1 MVRLGFII
9 GFIATIGVL
18 LSGLA
23 AYRVHEQELT
33 VNGIAIARAIDV
45 HASLVQDRLTERE
58 LLARVASGLFRTPSV
73 VKANMLQP
81 LRSSIYAFKTDFV
94 VAGWIARLKP
104 AELDAA
110 RAQLASAGFP
120 NPAIRS
126 DDDKPLGTGAPDQPI
141 DVLMDVEPR
150 NKETAGLAGRS
161 YDQHPILGPMLAQ
174 AMDSGKPVASDPLP
188 LLRSDGPIG
197 LVLAAPVLQEGEAQ
211 PAGFVTFSYELAPLM
226 LANDDLSLFSVVLRD
241 PRNPEVEL
249 IANHQ
254 GSVSSRL
261 TAADGPPPSMVRT
274 VTFGG
279 RDWSLGYYAKTNA
292 VKRAEETA
300 VVVAAIGLALTAIIC
315 GLFGYV
321 AYNNLRLSRE
331 IQVRIGFERRLTA
344 VIDELNH
351 RVKNILAVIQ
361 SIVTR
366 TLRHGSDIDVA
377 RELLIGRIHAM
388 SNVVSL
394 LSESQWQ
401 GVKLKGLF
409 EARAIPHAER
419 IAVSGPD
426 IAVSA
431 RAAQSLSL
439 LFFELASH
447 SDEGLSLVGKHP
459 HIVAHWDVTGEEP
472 DTIFHFRWEEFN
484 TSEATRRADSDFGL
498 ILLDRVAPEALG
510 GVSKRYFTDVSYVY
524 ELTAPME
531 TVVDMTERDRTE
543 QFAIAPRRAAMTGQP
558 SSLRKQALP
567 YHAMSEVGKGW
578 SDADYHNDWGYGP
591 ACAGT
596 TNINRSSASAAT
608 QSTPQSKLEVLRRLR
623 SSQ

>member
-9 GFIATIGVL
+9 GFIALLGML

-23 AYRVHEQELT
+23 AYRVHDQELT
-33 VNGIAIARAIDV
+33 IDRIALARAIDV

-58 LLARVASGLFRTPSV
+58 LLARVASGLFRAPSV
-73 VKANMLQP
+73 IKPNMLEP
-81 LRSSIYAFKTDFV
+81 LRSAIYAFKTDFV
-94 VAGWIARLKP
+94 VASWIARLRP
-104 AELDAA
+104 NELDAA
-110 RAQLASAGFP
+110 RAALAAAGFP
-120 NPAIRS
+120 NPTIRNF
-126 DDDKPLGTGAPDQPI
+126 DDKPLDPAALSRPI
-141 DVLMDVEPR
+141 DVLMDLEPR
-150 NKETAGLAGRS
+150 SDDTKALPGRA
-161 YDQHPILGPMLAQ
+161 YDQDPVRGAMLAR
-174 AMDSGKPVASDPLP
+174 AKAEKRSVASDPIP
-188 LLRSDGPIG
+188 LLRDNGAIG
-197 LVLAAPVLQEGEAQ
+197 VIVAAPVIPEDATE
-211 PAGFVTFSYELAPLM
+211 PAGFITFSYELASLM
-226 LANDDLSLFSVVLRD
+226 LTNDDMSLFSVALKD
-241 PRNPEVEL
+241 PRKPDEE
-249 IANHQ
+249 
-254 GSVSSRL
+254 L
-261 TAADGPPPSMVRT
+261 TASDQGIVSTRALSDTRVASSIRT
-274 VTFGG
+274 VSFGG
-279 RDWSLGYYAKTNA
+279 RDWQLSYYAKTNS
-292 VKRAEETA
+292 VRRAEQTA
-300 VVVAAIGLALTAIIC
+300 VIVAAIGFAITAMVC

-409 EARAIPHAER
+409 EARAIPHADR
-419 IAVSGPD
+419 IAVTGPD

-459 HIVAHWDVTGEEP
+459 HITANWTVTGEEP
-472 DTIFHFRWEEFN
+472 DAVFHFRWEESN

-510 GVSKRYFTDVSYVY
+510 GTAKRYFTDGSYVY

-543 QFAIAPRRAAMTGQP
+543 KFSQP
-558 SSLRKQALP
+558 VRP
-567 YHAMSEVGKGW
+567 V
-578 SDADYHNDWGYGP
+578 
-591 ACAGT
+591 
-596 TNINRSSASAAT
+596 R
-608 QSTPQSKLEVLRRLR
+608 
-623 SSQ
+623 

>member
-1 MVRLGFII
+1 VVRLGFII
-9 GFIATIGVL
+9 GFIALIGVL

-23 AYRVHEQELT
+23 AYRVHEQELAID
-33 VNGIAIARAIDV
+33 GIALSRAIDV

-73 VKANMLQP
+73 VRANMLQP
-81 LRSSIYAFKTDFV
+81 LRSAIYAFKTDFV
-94 VAGWIARLKP
+94 VASWIARLKP
-104 AELDAA
+104 GDLAAAEAELK
-110 RAQLASAGFP
+110 SAGFT
-120 NPAIRS
+120 NPTIR
-126 DDDKPLGTGAPDQPI
+126 DFDDQPI
-141 DVLMDVEPR
+141 DIKTVDRPLDVLMDQEPR
-150 NKETAGLAGRS
+150 SPDTLGFPGRA
-161 YDQHPILGPMLAQ
+161 YDRHSVIEPMLVQ
-174 AMDSGKPVASDPLP
+174 AAATGKPVASDPIP
-188 LLRSDGPIG
+188 LQWQNGPIG
-197 LVLAAPVLQEGEAQ
+197 IVLASAIMKEGTTE

-226 LANDDLSLFSVVLRD
+226 LTNDDRSLFSVVLKD
-241 PRNPEVEL
+241 PDDGGEEYV
-249 IANHQ
+249 ANDQ
-254 GSVSSRL
+254 GMITLRAIKQGDPLPSV
-261 TAADGPPPSMVRT
+261 VRT

-279 RDWSLGYYAKTNA
+279 RDWSLGYYAKNNA
-292 VKRAEETA
+292 AQRAQQTA
-300 VVVAAIGLALTAIIC
+300 IIVAAIGLALTGIVC

-366 TLRHGSDIDVA
+366 TLRHGSDMDVS
-377 RELLIGRIHAM
+377 RDLLIGRIHAM
-388 SNVVSL
+388 SNVVTL

-409 EARAIPHAER
+409 ESRAIPHADR
-419 IAVSGPD
+419 IAVNGPD

-459 HIVAHWDVTGEEP
+459 HIVANWEVTGEEP
-472 DTIFHFRWEEFN
+472 DTTFYFRWEEFN
-484 TSEATRRADSDFGL
+484 TSAATRREDSDFGL

-510 GVSKRYFTDVSYVY
+510 GTAKRYFTDVSYVY
-524 ELTAPME
+524 ELTAPMA

-543 QFAIAPRRAAMTGQP
+543 QLSAPVRP
-558 SSLRKQALP
+558 VK
-567 YHAMSEVGKGW
+567 
-578 SDADYHNDWGYGP
+578 
-591 ACAGT
+591 
-596 TNINRSSASAAT
+596 
-608 QSTPQSKLEVLRRLR
+608 
-623 SSQ
+623 

>member
-1 MVRLGFII
+1 VVRLGII
-9 GFIATIGVL
+9 ISLIALVGVL

-23 AYRVHEQELT
+23 AYRVHDQEIAIE
-33 VNGIAIARAIDV
+33 GIALARAIDV

-58 LLARVASGLFRTPSV
+58 LLARVASRLFRAPSV
-73 VKANMLQP
+73 VKANMLEP
-81 LRSSIYAFKTDFV
+81 LRSAIYAFKTDFV
-94 VAGWIARLKP
+94 VAAWIARLKP
-104 AELDAA
+104 SELDAA
-110 RAQLASAGFP
+110 RAELSSAKFS
-120 NPAIRS
+120 NPTIRNF
-126 DDDKPLGTGAPDQPI
+126 DDKPLDKRALDSPV
-141 DVLMDVEPR
+141 DVLMDLEPR
-150 NKETAGLAGRS
+150 NAETKAWPGRVL
-161 YDQHPILGPMLAQ
+161 DQSPTIGPMLAR
-174 AMDSGKPVASDPLP
+174 AMAEGKPIASDPLT
-188 LLRSDGPIG
+188 LHNGGPVG
-197 LVLAAPVLQEGEAQ
+197 LVLAAPVAPDGATE

-226 LANDDLSLFSVVLRD
+226 LTNDDLSLFSVALKD
-241 PRNPEVEL
+241 PRSPDSEL
-249 IANHQ
+249 IANEQ
-254 GSVSSRL
+254 GVVTSR
-261 TAADGPPPSMVRT
+261 TAVRDDPAPSATRT
-274 VTFGG
+274 VTFGN
-279 RDWSLGYYAKTNA
+279 RDWSLSYYAKTNA
-292 VKRAEETA
+292 ARRAQQ
-300 VVVAAIGLALTAIIC
+300 AAAIAGTIGLALTGIVC

-377 RELLIGRIHAM
+377 RDLLIGRIHAM

-401 GVKLKGLF
+401 GVKLRGLF
-409 EARAIPHAER
+409 EARAIPNADR

-459 HIVAHWDVTGEEP
+459 HIVAKWDVTGEEP
-472 DTIFHFRWEEFN
+472 DTVFTFRWEEFN

-510 GVSKRYFTDVSYVY
+510 GTSKRYFTDVSYVY
-524 ELTAPME
+524 ELTAPMV
-531 TVVDMTERDRTE
+531 TVVDMNERDRTE
-543 QFAIAPRRAAMTGQP
+543 QFSAPVRPVR
-558 SSLRKQALP
+558 
-567 YHAMSEVGKGW
+567 
-578 SDADYHNDWGYGP
+578 
-591 ACAGT
+591 
-596 TNINRSSASAAT
+596 
-608 QSTPQSKLEVLRRLR
+608 
-623 SSQ
+623 

>member
-1 MVRLGFII
+1 VVRLGFII
-9 GFIATIGVL
+9 GFLALTGLL

-23 AYRVHEQELT
+23 AYRVHDQELT
-33 VNGIAIARAIDV
+33 VDGIALARAVDV

-58 LLARVASGLFRTPSV
+58 LLARVASGLFRAPSV
-73 VKANMLQP
+73 IKANMLQP
-81 LRSSIYAFKTDFV
+81 LRSSIYTFKTDFV
-94 VAGWIARLKP
+94 VASWVARLRP
-104 AELDAA
+104 DELEAA
-110 RAQLASAGFP
+110 RAELVGAGFS
-120 NPAIRS
+120 NPTIRS
-126 DDDKPLGTGAPDQPI
+126 YDDRPLDTRSLDQPV
-141 DVLMDVEPR
+141 DLLMDVEPR
-150 NKETAGLAGRS
+150 NVDTMDFPGRVL
-161 YDQHPILGPMLAQ
+161 DQQPILGPMLAR
-174 AMDSGKPVASDPLP
+174 AMAEGKPVASDPIR
-188 LLRSDGPIG
+188 LLRPQGPVG
-197 LVLAAPVLQEGEAQ
+197 LVLAAPVLQEGQSQ
-211 PAGFVTFSYELAPLM
+211 PAGFVTFSYELASL
-226 LANDDLSLFSVVLRD
+226 LLTNDDLSLFSVVLKD
-241 PRNPEVEL
+241 PRDAATEL
-249 IANHQ
+249 IADHQ
-254 GSVSSRL
+254 GMVTSRTLSPEAASPSVI
-261 TAADGPPPSMVRT
+261 RT

-279 RDWSLGYYAKTNA
+279 RDWSLGYYAKTN
-292 VKRAEETA
+292 VMKRAEETA
-300 VVVAAIGLALTAIIC
+300 AIVAAIGLALTGIIC

-366 TLRHGSDIDVA
+366 TLRHGSDMDVA

-401 GVKLKGLF
+401 GVQLKGLF

-459 HIVAHWDVTGEEP
+459 HIVAQWEVTGEGPEAV
-472 DTIFHFRWEEFN
+472 FHFRWEEFN
-484 TSEATRRADSDFGL
+484 TSEATRRPDSDFGL

-524 ELTAPME
+524 ELTAPMQ
-531 TVVDMTERDRTE
+531 TVIDMTERDRTE
-543 QFAIAPRRAAMTGQP
+543 QISAPAR
-558 SSLRKQALP
+558 
-567 YHAMSEVGKGW
+567 
-578 SDADYHNDWGYGP
+578 P
-591 ACAGT
+591 A
-596 TNINRSSASAAT
+596 R
-608 QSTPQSKLEVLRRLR
+608 
-623 SSQ
+623 

>member
-1 MVRLGFII
+1 LAFILSWFVAAPADVRCFLDFLAKSSFFEYAVVRLGFII
-9 GFIATIGVL
+9 GFIALIGVL

-23 AYRVHEQELT
+23 ADRVHNQELT
-33 VNGIAIARAIDV
+33 VERIALARAIDV

-58 LLARVASGLFRTPSV
+58 LLARVASGLFPAPSV
-73 VKANMLQP
+73 IKANMLKP

-104 AELDAA
+104 SEFDAA
-110 RAQLASAGFP
+110 RGELASDGFSHP
-120 NPAIRS
+120 TIRRF
-126 DDDKPLGTGAPDQPI
+126 DDAPLDTSSLDRPV

-150 NKETAGLAGRS
+150 NAETMAFPGRS
-161 YDQHPILGPMLAQ
+161 IDQHPVLGPMLAQ
-174 AMDSGKPVASDPLP
+174 AMADGKPVASDPLP
-188 LLRSDGPIG
+188 LLRPDGPIG
-197 LVLAAPVLQEGEAQ
+197 LVLAAPVLQEGETQ

-226 LANDDLSLFSVVLRD
+226 LANDDLSLFSVVLKD
-241 PRNPEVEL
+241 PSHPGVEL
-249 IANHQ
+249 IADRQ
-254 GSVSSRL
+254 GIVRSGM
-261 TAADGPPPSMVRT
+261 AAPEGPAPSMVRT

-279 RDWSLGYYAKTNA
+279 RDWSLGYYAKTNSA
-292 VKRAEETA
+292 NRAQQTA
-300 VVVAAIGLALTAIIC
+300 AIVAAIGLALTGIVC

-401 GVKLKGLF
+401 GVQLRGLF

-419 IAVSGPD
+419 IAVDGPD

-459 HIVAHWDVTGEEP
+459 HIVVHWEVAGEEP
-472 DTIFHFRWEEFN
+472 DAIFRFRWEEFN
-484 TSEATRRADSDFGL
+484 TSAATRREDSDFGV

-510 GVSKRYFTDVSYVY
+510 GTSKRYFTDVSYVY
-524 ELTAPME
+524 ELTAPMQ
-531 TVVDMTERDRTE
+531 TVVDMTERDRAE
-543 QFAIAPRRAAMTGQP
+543 QFT
-558 SSLRKQALP
+558 
-567 YHAMSEVGKGW
+567 V
-578 SDADYHNDWGYGP
+578 P
-591 ACAGT
+591 ARPG
-596 TNINRSSASAAT
+596 R
-608 QSTPQSKLEVLRRLR
+608 
-623 SSQ
+623 

>member
-1 MVRLGFII
+1 VVRLGFII
-9 GFIATIGVL
+9 GFIALVGVL

-23 AYRVHEQELT
+23 AYRVHDQELT
-33 VNGIAIARAIDV
+33 VTRIAQARAIDV

-58 LLARVASGLFRTPSV
+58 LLARVASGLFHTPGV
-73 VKANMLQP
+73 IRANMLQP
-81 LRSSIYAFKTDFV
+81 LRASIYAFKTDFV

-104 AELDAA
+104 NELGAA
-110 RAQLASAGFP
+110 RSELASTGFS
-120 NPAIRS
+120 NPTIRNY
-126 DDDKPLGTGAPDQPI
+126 DDRPLDTRALDRPI

-150 NKETAGLAGRS
+150 SAETMAFPGRAL
-161 YDQHPILGPMLAQ
+161 DPDPVLGPMLAQ
-174 AMDSGKPVASDPLP
+174 AMAEGKPVASDPFP
-188 LLRSDGPIG
+188 LLRSDGPVG

-226 LANDDLSLFSVVLRD
+226 LANDDLSLFSVVLKD
-241 PRNPEVEL
+241 PRDNDGEL
-249 IANHQ
+249 VADHRGI
-254 GSVSSRL
+254 VTTR
-261 TAADGPPPSMVRT
+261 AASAEGPAPSMLRT

-279 RDWSLGYYAKTNA
+279 RDWTLGYYVRTNA
-292 VKRAEETA
+292 VNRAQQTA
-300 VVVAAIGLALTAIIC
+300 AIVGAIGLALTSIVC

-366 TLRHGSDIDVA
+366 TLRHGSDIDIS

-459 HIVAHWDVTGEEP
+459 HIVAHWEVSGEEP
-472 DTIFHFRWEEFN
+472 ETIFHFRWEEFN
-484 TSEATRRADSDFGL
+484 TSAATRREDSDFGL

-524 ELTAPME
+524 ELTAPMQ
-531 TVVDMTERDRTE
+531 TVVDMSERDRTE
-543 QFAIAPRRAAMTGQP
+543 QLSAPPRPGR
-558 SSLRKQALP
+558 
-567 YHAMSEVGKGW
+567 
-578 SDADYHNDWGYGP
+578 
-591 ACAGT
+591 
-596 TNINRSSASAAT
+596 
-608 QSTPQSKLEVLRRLR
+608 
-623 SSQ
+623 

>member
-1 MVRLGFII
+1 VVRLGFIT
-9 GFIATIGVL
+9 GFIALIGVL

-33 VNGIAIARAIDV
+33 VDGIALARAIDV

-58 LLARVASGLFRTPSV
+58 LLARVAAGLFRSPSV
-73 VKANMLQP
+73 IKANMLQP

-104 AELDAA
+104 DELSAA
-110 RAQLASAGFP
+110 HTELAKAGFP
-120 NPAIRS
+120 DPTIRNFDDAPLQAFALS
-126 DDDKPLGTGAPDQPI
+126 DPV
-141 DVLMDVEPR
+141 DVVMDVEPR
-150 NKETAGLAGRS
+150 NVETMGFPGRS
-161 YDQHPILGPMLAQ
+161 VDQHPILGPMLAR
-174 AMDSGKPVASDPLP
+174 AMSELTPVASDPLP
-188 LLRSDGPIG
+188 LLRKDGPSG
-197 LVLAAPVLQEGEAQ
+197 LVLAAPVLQENGTQ
-211 PAGFVTFSYELAPLM
+211 PVGFVTFSYEIGPLM
-226 LANDDLSLFSVVLRD
+226 LANDDLSLFSVALKD
-241 PRNPEVEL
+241 PRSDDSEL
-249 IANHQ
+249 IATDR
-254 GSVSSRL
+254 GSVVSRSASSQ
-261 TAADGPPPSMVRT
+261 GPVLIRK
-274 VTFGG
+274 VLFGG
-279 RDWSLGYYAKTNA
+279 RDWTLTYYAKTNA
-292 VKRAEETA
+292 MNRARQTA
-300 VVVAAIGLALTAIIC
+300 AIVAAIGLALTAIVC

-366 TLRHGSDIDVA
+366 TLRHGSDIDSA

-401 GVKLKGLF
+401 GVNLKGLF

-419 IAVSGPD
+419 IAISGPD
-426 IAVSA
+426 IVVSA

-459 HIVAHWDVTGEEP
+459 HIVAHWEITGEEP
-472 DTIFHFRWEEFN
+472 DTVFHFRWEEFN

-510 GVSKRYFTDVSYVY
+510 GTSKRYFTDVSYVY
-524 ELTAPME
+524 ELTAPMV
-531 TVVDMTERDRTE
+531 TVVDMSERDRTE
-543 QFAIAPRRAAMTGQP
+543 QFSAPLKPVR
-558 SSLRKQALP
+558 
-567 YHAMSEVGKGW
+567 
-578 SDADYHNDWGYGP
+578 
-591 ACAGT
+591 
-596 TNINRSSASAAT
+596 
-608 QSTPQSKLEVLRRLR
+608 
-623 SSQ
+623 

>member
-1 MVRLGFII
+1 VVRLGFII
-9 GFIATIGVL
+9 GFIAFIGVL

-23 AYRVHEQELT
+23 AYRVHDQELT
-33 VNGIAIARAIDV
+33 VEGIALARAIDV

-58 LLARVASGLFRTPSV
+58 LLARVASGLFHAPSV
-73 VKANMLQP
+73 IKADMLQP
-81 LRSSIYAFKTDFV
+81 LRTSIYAFKTDFV
-94 VAGWIARLKP
+94 VAGWVARLQP
-104 AELDAA
+104 AELAAA
-110 RAQLASAGFP
+110 RKELASAGFSDP
-120 NPAIRS
+120 TIRS
-126 DDDKPLGTGAPDQPI
+126 FDDSPRDTQSLDKPI

-150 NKETAGLAGRS
+150 NALTIAFPGRS
-161 YDQHPILGPMLAQ
+161 LDQHPTLGPMFAQ
-174 AMDSGKPVASDPLP
+174 AMTNGKPVSSDPLP
-188 LLRSDGPIG
+188 LMRPDGPMGI
-197 LVLAAPVLQEGEAQ
+197 VLAAPVLQEGDTS
-211 PAGFVTFSYELAPLM
+211 PVGFVTFSYELAPLM
-226 LANDDLSLFSVVLRD
+226 LANDDLSLFSVVLKD
-241 PRNPEVEL
+241 PRSADSEL
-249 IANHQ
+249 IANDQ
-254 GSVSSRL
+254 GIVTSR
-261 TAADGPPPSMVRT
+261 TVAQDGPAPSMVRT

-279 RDWSLGYYAKTNA
+279 RDWSLGYYAKINA
-292 VKRAEETA
+292 ARRANQTA
-300 VVVAAIGLALTAIIC
+300 AIVAAIGLALTGIVG

-419 IAVSGPD
+419 IAVTGPD

-459 HIVAHWDVTGEEP
+459 HIVAHWEVTGEDP
-472 DTIFHFRWEEFN
+472 DSTFHFRWEEFN
-484 TSEATRRADSDFGL
+484 TSAATRREDSDFGV

-510 GVSKRYFTDVSYVY
+510 GTSKRYFTDVSYVY

-531 TVVDMTERDRTE
+531 TVIDMTERDRTE
-543 QFAIAPRRAAMTGQP
+543 QLSVMP
-558 SSLRKQALP
+558 K
-567 YHAMSEVGKGW
+567 
-578 SDADYHNDWGYGP
+578 
-591 ACAGT
+591 AG
-596 TNINRSSASAAT
+596 R
-608 QSTPQSKLEVLRRLR
+608 
-623 SSQ
+623 

>member
-1 MVRLGFII
+1 VVRLGFII
-9 GFIATIGVL
+9 GFIALVGVL

-23 AYRVHEQELT
+23 AYRVHDQELT
-33 VNGIAIARAIDV
+33 VDGIALARAIDI

-58 LLARVASGLFRTPSV
+58 LLARVASGLFRAPSV
-73 VKANMLQP
+73 IKANMLQP

-94 VAGWIARLKP
+94 VASWIARLKP
-104 AELDAA
+104 NELEAA
-110 RAQLASAGFP
+110 RNELASAGFA
-120 NPAIRS
+120 NPTIRRF
-126 DDDKPLGTGAPDQPI
+126 DDQPLDARSLDKPI

-150 NKETAGLAGRS
+150 NAETMVAAGRS
-161 YDQHPILGPMLAQ
+161 LTQQPVLGPMLAR
-174 AMDSGKPVASDPLP
+174 AMTEGKPVASDPIP
-188 LLRSDGPIG
+188 LLRPNGPIG
-197 LVLAAPVLQEGEAQ
+197 VVLAAPVLQEGASS
-211 PAGFVTFSYELAPLM
+211 PPGFVTFSYELASLM
-226 LANDDLSLFSVVLRD
+226 LTNDDMSLFSVVLKD
-241 PRNPEVEL
+241 PRSASGEL
-249 IANHQ
+249 IANDQ
-254 GSVSSRL
+254 GVVRSR
-261 TAADGPPPSMVRT
+261 AVAQEAPAPSMVRK

-279 RDWSLGYYAKTNA
+279 RDWSLGYYAKTNSL
-292 VKRAEETA
+292 KRAEQTA
-300 VVVAAIGLALTAIIC
+300 AFVAAIGLALTGIVC

-459 HIVAHWDVTGEEP
+459 HIVAHWEVIGEDP
-472 DTIFHFRWEEFN
+472 DATFHFRWEEFN
-484 TSEATRRADSDFGL
+484 TSAATRRADSDFGL

-524 ELTAPME
+524 ELTAPMD

-543 QFAIAPRRAAMTGQP
+543 QFSAPPKAVR
-558 SSLRKQALP
+558 
-567 YHAMSEVGKGW
+567 
-578 SDADYHNDWGYGP
+578 
-591 ACAGT
+591 
-596 TNINRSSASAAT
+596 
-608 QSTPQSKLEVLRRLR
+608 
-623 SSQ
+623 

>member
-9 GFIATIGVL
+9 GFIALIGVL

-23 AYRVHEQELT
+23 AYRVHDQELT
-33 VNGIAIARAIDV
+33 IDGIALARAIDV

-73 VKANMLQP
+73 VKASMLEP

-94 VAGWIARLKP
+94 VASWVARLKP
-104 AELDAA
+104 SELDIV
-110 RAQLASAGFP
+110 RGELLSAGFS
-120 NPAIRS
+120 NPTIRNY
-126 DDDKPLGTGAPDQPI
+126 DDKPLDPLSLNKPI

-150 NKETAGLAGRS
+150 NAETRTFPGRAF
-161 YDQHPILGPMLAQ
+161 DQHPVIGPMLTQ
-174 AMDSGKPVASDPLP
+174 AMAAGKPVASDPTP
-188 LLRSDGPIG
+188 LLRPNGPIG
-197 LVLAAPVLQEGEAQ
+197 LILAAPVTPPLTTA
-211 PAGFVTFSYELAPLM
+211 PAGFVTFSYELASLM
-226 LANDDLSLFSVVLRD
+226 LTNDDLSLFSVALKD
-241 PRNPEVEL
+241 PRGNDGEL
-249 IANHQ
+249 VASDQ
-254 GSVSSRL
+254 GVVSSRKV
-261 TAADGPPPSMVRT
+261 APDSPPPSATRT
-274 VTFGG
+274 VTFGN
-279 RDWSLGYYAKTNA
+279 RDWSLGYYAKTNTI
-292 VKRAEETA
+292 KRAEQTA
-300 VVVAAIGLALTAIIC
+300 AIVAAIGLSLTGIVC

-409 EARAIPHAER
+409 ESRAIPHADR

-426 IAVSA
+426 VAVSA

-459 HIVAHWDVTGEEP
+459 HITVKWEVTGEEP
-472 DTIFHFRWEEFN
+472 DTIFYFRWEEFN
-484 TSEATRRADSDFGL
+484 TSEATRRPDSDFGV

-510 GVSKRYFTDVSYVY
+510 GTSKRYFTEVSYVY
-524 ELTAPME
+524 ELIAPME
-531 TVVDMTERDRTE
+531 TVVDMNERDRTE
-543 QFAIAPRRAAMTGQP
+543 QFSAPVRPVR
-558 SSLRKQALP
+558 
-567 YHAMSEVGKGW
+567 
-578 SDADYHNDWGYGP
+578 
-591 ACAGT
+591 
-596 TNINRSSASAAT
+596 
-608 QSTPQSKLEVLRRLR
+608 
-623 SSQ
+623 

>member
-9 GFIATIGVL
+9 GLIALIGAL
-18 LSGLA
+18 LSGFA

-33 VNGIAIARAIDV
+33 VDRIAMARAIDV

-58 LLARVASGLFRTPSV
+58 LLARVASGLFRSPSV
-73 VKANMLQP
+73 IKANMLEP

-94 VAGWIARLKP
+94 VASWIARLKP
-104 AELDAA
+104 NELEAA
-110 RAQLASAGFP
+110 RAELASAGFP
-120 NPAIRS
+120 NPAIRNF
-126 DDDKPLGTGAPDQPI
+126 DDQPLDAGSPGQPI
-141 DVLMDVEPR
+141 NVVMDVEPR
-150 NKETAGLAGRS
+150 NAETLTFPGRAL
-161 YDQHPILGPMLAQ
+161 DRHPVLGRMLAR
-174 AMDSGKPVASDPLP
+174 AMAEGKPVASDPLL
-188 LLRSDGPIG
+188 LLRRDGPIG
-197 LVLAAPVLQEGEAQ
+197 VVLAAPVLPEGESV

-226 LANDDLSLFSVVLRD
+226 LANDDLSLFSVVLKDPRD
-241 PRNPEVEL
+241 PNGEL
-249 IANHQ
+249 VADHQ
-254 GSVSSRL
+254 GVVTSRTA
-261 TAADGPPPSMVRT
+261 TAAAGPAPAILRT

-279 RDWSLGYYAKTNA
+279 RDWMLGYYAKTNA
-292 VKRAEETA
+292 ALRAQQTA
-300 VVVAAIGLALTAIIC
+300 AMVAAIGLALTGIVC

-331 IQVRIGFERRLTA
+331 IDVRIGFERRLTA

-366 TLRHGSDIDVA
+366 TLRHGSDVDVA

-401 GVKLKGLF
+401 GVELKGLF

-419 IAVSGPD
+419 IAVSGPE

-459 HIVAHWDVTGEEP
+459 HIVAHWEVTGEEP
-472 DTIFHFRWEEFN
+472 DTTFHFRWEEFN
-484 TSEATRRADSDFGL
+484 TSAATRREDSDFGL

-510 GVSKRYFTDVSYVY
+510 GTSKRYFTEASYVY
-524 ELTAPME
+524 ELVAPMA
-531 TVVDMTERDRTE
+531 TVIDMTERDRTE
-543 QFAIAPRRAAMTGQP
+543 QFAVSPKSRR
-558 SSLRKQALP
+558 
-567 YHAMSEVGKGW
+567 
-578 SDADYHNDWGYGP
+578 
-591 ACAGT
+591 
-596 TNINRSSASAAT
+596 
-608 QSTPQSKLEVLRRLR
+608 
-623 SSQ
+623 

>member
-1 MVRLGFII
+1 VVRLGFII
-9 GFIATIGVL
+9 GFIALIGVL

-23 AYRVHEQELT
+23 AYRVHDQELT
-33 VNGIAIARAIDV
+33 VDGIALARAIDV

-58 LLARVASGLFRTPSV
+58 LLARVASGLFRAPSV
-73 VKANMLQP
+73 IKADMLQP
-81 LRSSIYAFKTDFV
+81 LRSSIYAFKTDFI
-94 VAGWIARLKP
+94 VASWIARLKP
-104 AELDAA
+104 NELDAA
-110 RAQLASAGFP
+110 RKELATAGFS
-120 NPAIRS
+120 NSVIRGF
-126 DDDKPLGTGAPDQPI
+126 DDQPLNTSSLDKPI

-150 NKETAGLAGRS
+150 DAETMRFPGRS
-161 YDQHPILGPMLAQ
+161 YDRDPVLGPTLAQ
-174 AMDSGKPVASDPLP
+174 AMADGKPVASDPAP
-188 LLRSDGPIG
+188 LLRPDGQIG
-197 LVLAAPVLQEGEAQ
+197 LVLATPVLQEADAS

-226 LANDDLSLFSVVLRD
+226 LANDDLSLFSVVLKD
-241 PRNPEVEL
+241 PR
-249 IANHQ
+249 Q
-254 GSVSSRL
+254 
-261 TAADGPPPSMVRT
+261 ADGELVADDRGIVTSRTVAPEEPAASSIRT

-279 RDWSLGYYAKTNA
+279 RDWGLVYYAKTNSLI
-292 VKRAEETA
+292 RAQQTA
-300 VVVAAIGLALTAIIC
+300 AIVAAIGLALTGIVC

-377 RELLIGRIHAM
+377 RDLLIGRIHAM

-459 HIVAHWDVTGEEP
+459 HIVAHWEVTGEEP
-472 DTIFHFRWEEFN
+472 DAIFHFRWEEFN
-484 TSEATRRADSDFGL
+484 TSAATRREDSDFGV

-510 GVSKRYFTDVSYVY
+510 GVSKRYFTEVSYVY
-524 ELTAPME
+524 ELTAPMY
-531 TVVDMTERDRTE
+531 TVVDLTERDRTE
-543 QFAIAPRRAAMTGQP
+543 QLSAPP
-558 SSLRKQALP
+558 K
-567 YHAMSEVGKGW
+567 
-578 SDADYHNDWGYGP
+578 P
-591 ACAGT
+591 A
-596 TNINRSSASAAT
+596 R
-608 QSTPQSKLEVLRRLR
+608 
-623 SSQ
+623 

>member
-9 GFIATIGVL
+9 GFIALIGVL

-23 AYRVHEQELT
+23 ANRIHDQELAID
-33 VNGIAIARAIDV
+33 GIALARAIDV

-58 LLARVASGLFRTPSV
+58 LLARVASGLFRSPSV

-81 LRSSIYAFKTDFV
+81 LRSAIYAFKADFV
-94 VAGWIARLKP
+94 VAVWIARLKP
-104 AELDAA
+104 SELEAA
-110 RAQLASAGFP
+110 RAELAMSGFS
-120 NPAIRS
+120 NPAIRDF
-126 DDDKPLGTGAPDQPI
+126 DDRPLDIKAIDRPI
-141 DVLMDVEPR
+141 NVLMDVEPR
-150 NKETAGLAGRS
+150 TPETSVLLGRTF
-161 YDQHPILGPMLAQ
+161 DQHSVIGPMLAK
-174 AMDSGKPVASDPLP
+174 ALAEGKPVASDPIP
-188 LLRSDGPIG
+188 LLRQNGPVGIA
-197 LVLAAPVLQEGEAQ
+197 LAAPVVTDGASE
-211 PAGFVTFSYELAPLM
+211 PAGFITFSYELAPLM
-226 LANDDLSLFSVVLRD
+226 LANDDRSLFSVVLKD
-241 PRNPEVEL
+241 PRDSNDEFV
-249 IANHQ
+249 ASDQ
-254 GSVSSRL
+254 GVVTSR
-261 TAADGPPPSMVRT
+261 AVQPDSPAPSMVRT

-279 RDWSLGYYAKTNA
+279 RDWSLAYYAKA
-292 VKRAEETA
+292 SAAMRAQQTS
-300 VVVAAIGLALTAIIC
+300 VIVAAIGLALTGIIC

-366 TLRHGSDIDVA
+366 TLRHGSDMDTA

-388 SNVVSL
+388 SNVVTL

-409 EARAIPHAER
+409 EARAIPHADR
-419 IAVSGPD
+419 IAVNGPD

-459 HIVAHWDVTGEEP
+459 HIVANWEVNGEGP
-472 DTIFHFRWEEFN
+472 DAVFHFRWEEFN
-484 TSEATRRADSDFGL
+484 TSEATRRPDSDFGL

-510 GVSKRYFTDVSYVY
+510 GTAKRYFTDVSYVY
-524 ELTAPME
+524 ELAAPME
-531 TVVDMTERDRTE
+531 TVVDMSERDRTE
-543 QFAIAPRRAAMTGQP
+543 KISAPVKSR
-558 SSLRKQALP
+558 
-567 YHAMSEVGKGW
+567 
-578 SDADYHNDWGYGP
+578 
-591 ACAGT
+591 
-596 TNINRSSASAAT
+596 
-608 QSTPQSKLEVLRRLR
+608 
-623 SSQ
+623 

>member
-9 GFIATIGVL
+9 GFIALIGVL
-18 LSGLA
+18 FSGLA
-23 AYRVHEQELT
+23 AYRVHDQELT
-33 VNGIAIARAIDV
+33 VDGIALARAIDV

-58 LLARVASGLFRTPSV
+58 LLARVASGLFRAPSV
-73 VKANMLQP
+73 IKANMLQP

-94 VAGWIARLKP
+94 VASWVARLKP
-104 AELDAA
+104 GELQAA
-110 RAQLASAGFP
+110 RAELAGAGFP
-120 NPAIRS
+120 NPTIRNY
-126 DDDKPLGTGAPDQPI
+126 DDQPLDTRALDQPI

-150 NKETAGLAGRS
+150 NAETMAFPGRAL
-161 YDQHPILGPMLAQ
+161 DQQPVLGPMLAQ
-174 AMDSGKPVASDPLP
+174 AMADGKPVASDPLP
-188 LLRSDGPIG
+188 LLRPNGPIG

-211 PAGFVTFSYELAPLM
+211 PAGFVTFSYDLASLM
-226 LANDDLSLFSVVLRD
+226 LTNDDLSLFSVVLKD
-241 PRNPEVEL
+241 PRQADGEL
-249 IANHQ
+249 IADHH
-254 GSVSSRL
+254 GVVTSR
-261 TAADGPPPSMVRT
+261 TASAEAAPPSMMRT

-292 VKRAEETA
+292 ANRAQQTA
-300 VVVAAIGLALTAIIC
+300 AIVAAIGLALTGIVC

-459 HIVAHWDVTGEEP
+459 HIVAHWEVTGDEP

-484 TSEATRRADSDFGL
+484 TSAATRRADSDFGV

-510 GVSKRYFTDVSYVY
+510 GISKRYFSDVSYVY

-543 QFAIAPRRAAMTGQP
+543 QFSAPPG
-558 SSLRKQALP
+558 
-567 YHAMSEVGKGW
+567 
-578 SDADYHNDWGYGP
+578 
-591 ACAGT
+591 
-596 TNINRSSASAAT
+596 
-608 QSTPQSKLEVLRRLR
+608 LRR
-623 SSQ
+623 

>member
-1 MVRLGFII
+1 LVFILLRFVGAPAEGRYFVTFFANSSFSSKRVVRLGFII
-9 GFIATIGVL
+9 GFIALIGAS

-23 AYRVHEQELT
+23 AYRVHDQELA
-33 VNGIAIARAIDV
+33 VNGVALARAIDV

-58 LLARVASGLFRTPSV
+58 LLARVASGLFHAPSV
-73 VKANMLQP
+73 IKANMLQP

-94 VAGWIARLKP
+94 VASWIARLKP
-104 AELDAA
+104 SELEAA
-110 RAQLASAGFP
+110 RTELARAGFS
-120 NPAIRS
+120 NPTIRNF
-126 DDDKPLGTGAPDQPI
+126 DDSPFDNGSVDQPI

-150 NKETAGLAGRS
+150 NAKTMAFAGRS
-161 YDQHPILGPMLAQ
+161 FDQQPILGAMLAQ
-174 AMDSGKPVASDPLP
+174 AMADGKPVASDPFP
-188 LLRSDGPIG
+188 LLRPDGPIG
-197 LVLAAPVLQEGEAQ
+197 VALAAPVLQEGDSP

-226 LANDDLSLFSVVLRD
+226 LANDDLSLFSVVLKD
-241 PRNPEVEL
+241 PRRSGSEL
-249 IANHQ
+249 IANDQ
-254 GSVSSRL
+254 GMVASR
-261 TAADGPPPSMVRT
+261 TATQQGPAPPVTRT

-279 RDWSLGYYAKTNA
+279 RDWSLGYYANTNA
-292 VKRAEETA
+292 VVRAQQTA
-300 VVVAAIGLALTAIIC
+300 AIVAAIGLALTGIVC

-366 TLRHGSDIDVA
+366 TLRHGSDIDIA

-459 HIVAHWDVTGEEP
+459 HIVAHWEVTGEDP
-472 DTIFHFRWEEFN
+472 DTTFNFRWEEFN
-484 TSEATRRADSDFGL
+484 TSAATRREDSDFGV

-510 GVSKRYFTDVSYVY
+510 GISKRYFTDVSYVY
-524 ELTAPME
+524 ELTAPMD
-531 TVVDMTERDRTE
+531 TVIDMTERDRTE
-543 QFAIAPRRAAMTGQP
+543 QLSAPP
-558 SSLRKQALP
+558 K
-567 YHAMSEVGKGW
+567 
-578 SDADYHNDWGYGP
+578 
-591 ACAGT
+591 AG
-596 TNINRSSASAAT
+596 R
-608 QSTPQSKLEVLRRLR
+608 
-623 SSQ
+623 

>member
-1 MVRLGFII
+1 VVRLGFII
-9 GFIATIGVL
+9 GFLALIGAL

-23 AYRVHEQELT
+23 AYRVHDQELT
-33 VNGIAIARAIDV
+33 IDRIALARAIDV
-45 HASLVQDRLTERE
+45 HASLVQDRLTDRE
-58 LLARVASGLFRTPSV
+58 LLARVASGLFRAPSV
-73 VKANMLQP
+73 MKANMLQP

-94 VAGWIARLKP
+94 VASWIARLKP
-104 AELDAA
+104 SELEAA
-110 RAQLASAGFP
+110 RADLAREGFS
-120 NPAIRS
+120 NPTIRS
-126 DDDKPLGTGAPDQPI
+126 FDDRALDTRSPDKPL

-150 NKETAGLAGRS
+150 NTETIAFPGRS
-161 YDQHPILGPMLAQ
+161 FDRHPVLGPMLAQ
-174 AMDSGKPVASDPLP
+174 AIDVGKPVASDPLP
-188 LLRSDGPIG
+188 LLGSDGPVG
-197 LVLAAPVLQEGEAQ
+197 LVLAAPVVQEGETQ
-211 PAGFVTFSYELAPLM
+211 PAGFITFSYELAPLM
-226 LANDDLSLFSVVLRD
+226 LTNDDLSLFSVVLKD
-241 PRNPEVEL
+241 PRGADGEL
-249 IANHQ
+249 IADHQ
-254 GSVSSRL
+254 GIVTSR
-261 TAADGPPPSMVRT
+261 AATPGGPAPSIMRT

-279 RDWSLGYYAKTNA
+279 RDWSLGYYAKIDA
-292 VKRAEETA
+292 GVRAQQTA
-300 VVVAAIGLALTAIIC
+300 SIVAAIGLALTGIVC

-331 IQVRIGFERRLTA
+331 IEVRIGFERRLTA

-366 TLRHGSDIDVA
+366 TLRHGSDVDVA

-419 IAVSGPD
+419 IAVNGPD

-459 HIVAHWDVTGEEP
+459 HIVAYWEVTGEEP
-472 DTIFHFRWEEFN
+472 DTTFNFRWEEFN
-484 TSEATRRADSDFGL
+484 TSAATRREDSDFGV

-531 TVVDMTERDRTE
+531 TVVDMMERDRTE
-543 QFAIAPRRAAMTGQP
+543 QF
-558 SSLRKQALP
+558 
-567 YHAMSEVGKGW
+567 
-578 SDADYHNDWGYGP
+578 
-591 ACAGT
+591 
-596 TNINRSSASAAT
+596 SAS
-608 QSTPQSKLEVLRRLR
+608 PRLER
-623 SSQ
+623 

>member
-1 MVRLGFII
+1 
-9 GFIATIGVL
+9 
-18 LSGLA
+18 
-23 AYRVHEQELT
+23 
-33 VNGIAIARAIDV
+33 
-45 HASLVQDRLTERE
+45 
-58 LLARVASGLFRTPSV
+58 
-73 VKANMLQP
+73 
-81 LRSSIYAFKTDFV
+81 
-94 VAGWIARLKP
+94 
-104 AELDAA
+104 
-110 RAQLASAGFP
+110 
-120 NPAIRS
+120 
-126 DDDKPLGTGAPDQPI
+126 
-141 DVLMDVEPR
+141 
-150 NKETAGLAGRS
+150 
-161 YDQHPILGPMLAQ
+161 
-174 AMDSGKPVASDPLP
+174 
-188 LLRSDGPIG
+188 
-197 LVLAAPVLQEGEAQ
+197 
-211 PAGFVTFSYELAPLM
+211 
-226 LANDDLSLFSVVLRD
+226 
-241 PRNPEVEL
+241 
-249 IANHQ
+249 
-254 GSVSSRL
+254 
-261 TAADGPPPSMVRT
+261 
-274 VTFGG
+274 
-279 RDWSLGYYAKTNA
+279 
-292 VKRAEETA
+292 
-300 VVVAAIGLALTAIIC
+300 VAAIGLALTGIVC

-459 HIVAHWDVTGEEP
+459 HIVAHWEVIGEDPE
-472 DTIFHFRWEEFN
+472 TTFHFRWEEFN
-484 TSEATRRADSDFGL
+484 TSAATRREDSDFGV

-531 TVVDMTERDRTE
+531 TVVDMTERDRSE
-543 QFAIAPRRAAMTGQP
+543 QFSAPLKPGR
-558 SSLRKQALP
+558 
-567 YHAMSEVGKGW
+567 
-578 SDADYHNDWGYGP
+578 
-591 ACAGT
+591 
-596 TNINRSSASAAT
+596 
-608 QSTPQSKLEVLRRLR
+608 
-623 SSQ
+623 

>member
-1 MVRLGFII
+1 LAFILSWFVAAPADIRCFLDFLAKSSFFENAVVRLSFII
-9 GFIATIGVL
+9 GFISLIGVL
-18 LSGLA
+18 LTGLA
-23 AYRVHEQELT
+23 AERVHDQELT
-33 VNGIAIARAIDV
+33 VERIALARAIDI

-58 LLARVASGLFRTPSV
+58 LLARVASGLFRAPSV
-73 VKANMLQP
+73 IKANMLKP

-94 VAGWIARLKP
+94 VAGWVARLKP
-104 AELDAA
+104 SEFDAA
-110 RAQLASAGFP
+110 RGELASDGFSHP
-120 NPAIRS
+120 TIRRF
-126 DDDKPLGTGAPDQPI
+126 DDSPLDNGSLDQPV

-150 NKETAGLAGRS
+150 NAETIAFPGRS
-161 YDQHPILGPMLAQ
+161 FDQHPVLGPMLAQ
-174 AMDSGKPVASDPLP
+174 AMADGKPVASDPLP
-188 LLRSDGPIG
+188 LLRPDGPIG
-197 LVLAAPVLQEGEAQ
+197 LVLAAPVLQEGDAQ
-211 PAGFVTFSYELAPLM
+211 PAGFVIFSYELAPLM

-241 PRNPEVEL
+241 PSHSGVEL
-249 IANHQ
+249 VADRQ
-254 GSVSSRL
+254 GIVTSGM
-261 TAADGPPPSMVRT
+261 TAREGPAPSMVRT

-292 VKRAEETA
+292 ANRAQQTA
-300 VVVAAIGLALTAIIC
+300 AIVAAIGLALTGIVC

-401 GVKLKGLF
+401 GVQLKGLF

-419 IAVSGPD
+419 IAVDGPD

-447 SDEGLSLVGKHP
+447 SDEGLSLVGQHP
-459 HIVAHWDVTGEEP
+459 HIVVRWEVTGEES
-472 DTIFHFRWEEFN
+472 DAIFHFRWEEFN
-484 TSEATRRADSDFGL
+484 TSAATRREDSDFGV

-510 GVSKRYFTDVSYVY
+510 GTSQRYFTDVSYVY
-524 ELTAPME
+524 ELTAPMQ
-531 TVVDMTERDRTE
+531 TVIDMSERDRAE
-543 QFAIAPRRAAMTGQP
+543 QFALPPGRRA
-558 SSLRKQALP
+558 
-567 YHAMSEVGKGW
+567 
-578 SDADYHNDWGYGP
+578 
-591 ACAGT
+591 
-596 TNINRSSASAAT
+596 
-608 QSTPQSKLEVLRRLR
+608 
-623 SSQ
+623 

>member
-1 MVRLGFII
+1 VVRLGFIT
-9 GFIATIGVL
+9 GFIALIGVL

-23 AYRVHEQELT
+23 AYRVHDQELT
-33 VNGIAIARAIDV
+33 VNGIALARAIDV

-58 LLARVASGLFRTPSV
+58 LLARVASGLFRSPSV
-73 VKANMLQP
+73 MKANMLQP

-94 VAGWIARLKP
+94 VASWVARVRP
-104 AELDAA
+104 EELDGAHTE
-110 RAQLASAGFP
+110 LAKAGFP
-120 NPAIRS
+120 DPTVRGY
-126 DDDKPLGTGAPDQPI
+126 DDVPLQASTLSAPVDL
-141 DVLMDVEPR
+141 VMDVEPR
-150 NKETAGLAGRS
+150 NAETMGFPGRS
-161 YDQHPILGPMLAQ
+161 LDRHPILGPMLAR
-174 AMDSGKPVASDPLP
+174 AMSELTPVASDPLM
-188 LLRSDGPIG
+188 LLRKDGPVG
-197 LVLAAPVLQEGEAQ
+197 LVLAAPVLPDNGAEAV
-211 PAGFVTFSYELAPLM
+211 GFVTFSYELAPLM
-226 LANDDLSLFSVVLRD
+226 LTNDDMSLFSVALKD
-241 PRNPEVEL
+241 PRSDDSEL
-249 IANHQ
+249 IATDH
-254 GSVSSRL
+254 GSVISRSVS
-261 TAADGPPPSMVRT
+261 AQGPV
-274 VTFGG
+274 VTRIVFFGG
-279 RDWSLGYYAKTNA
+279 RDWTLTYYAKTNTMN
-292 VKRAEETA
+292 RARQTA
-300 VVVAAIGLALTAIIC
+300 AIVAAIGLALTTIVC

-401 GVKLKGLF
+401 GVNLKGLF

-419 IAVSGPD
+419 IAISGPD
-426 IAVSA
+426 IVVSA

-459 HIVAHWDVTGEEP
+459 HIVAHWEVTGEEP
-472 DTIFHFRWEEFN
+472 DSVFHFRWEEFN

-510 GVSKRYFTDVSYVY
+510 GTSKRYFTDVSYVY
-524 ELTAPME
+524 ELTAPMQ
-531 TVVDMTERDRTE
+531 TVIDMSERDRTE
-543 QFAIAPRRAAMTGQP
+543 QFSAPLKPVR
-558 SSLRKQALP
+558 
-567 YHAMSEVGKGW
+567 
-578 SDADYHNDWGYGP
+578 
-591 ACAGT
+591 
-596 TNINRSSASAAT
+596 
-608 QSTPQSKLEVLRRLR
+608 
-623 SSQ
+623 

>member
-9 GFIATIGVL
+9 GFIALLGAL

-23 AYRVHEQELT
+23 AYRVHDQELALDR
-33 VNGIAIARAIDV
+33 IALARAIDV

-58 LLARVASGLFRTPSV
+58 LLARVASGLFRAPSV
-73 VKANMLQP
+73 IKPNMLEP
-81 LRSSIYAFKTDFV
+81 LRSAIYAFKTDFV
-94 VAGWIARLKP
+94 VAGWVARLKP
-104 AELDAA
+104 NELAA
-110 RAQLASAGFP
+110 AQAAIAGAGFP
-120 NPAIRS
+120 NPRIRS
-126 DDDKPLGTGAPDQPI
+126 FDDRPINPADVTQPI
-141 DVLMDVEPR
+141 DVLLDLEPR
-150 NKETAGLAGRS
+150 SNETRTLPGRS
-161 YDQHPILGPMLAQ
+161 YDQDPVRSAMLTRAR
-174 AMDSGKPVASDPLP
+174 AEKRSVASDPVP
-188 LLRSDGPIG
+188 LIRGNGPVGII
-197 LVLAAPVLQEGEAQ
+197 VAAPVVPEGATE
-211 PAGFVTFSYELAPLM
+211 PAGFVTFSYELASLM
-226 LANDDLSLFSVVLRD
+226 LANDDMSLFAVALRD
-241 PRNPEVEL
+241 PRKDGGEL
-249 IANHQ
+249 IANDQ
-254 GSVSSRL
+254 GVVSTRM
-261 TAADGPPPSMVRT
+261 AADGPAPSATRT
-274 VTFGG
+274 VSFGG
-279 RDWSLGYYAKTNA
+279 RDWQLGYYAKTNS
-292 VKRAEETA
+292 VRRAEQTA
-300 VVVAAIGLALTAIIC
+300 IIVAAIGFAITAMVC

-366 TLRHGSDIDVA
+366 TLRHGSDIDIA

-409 EARAIPHAER
+409 EARAIPHADR
-419 IAVSGPD
+419 IAVTGPD

-459 HIVAHWDVTGEEP
+459 HITANWTVTGEDGHEV
-472 DTIFHFRWEEFN
+472 FHFRWEEFN
-484 TSEATRRADSDFGL
+484 TSEATRRPDSDFGL

-510 GVSKRYFTDVSYVY
+510 GTAKRFFTDVSYVY

-531 TVVDMTERDRTE
+531 TVVDMTERDRTDR
-543 QFAIAPRRAAMTGQP
+543 ISAPVRPVR
-558 SSLRKQALP
+558 
-567 YHAMSEVGKGW
+567 
-578 SDADYHNDWGYGP
+578 
-591 ACAGT
+591 
-596 TNINRSSASAAT
+596 
-608 QSTPQSKLEVLRRLR
+608 
-623 SSQ
+623 

>member
-1 MVRLGFII
+1 VVRLGFII
-9 GFIATIGVL
+9 GFIALLGVL

-23 AYRVHEQELT
+23 AYRVHDQELAIDR
-33 VNGIAIARAIDV
+33 IALARAIDV

-58 LLARVASGLFRTPSV
+58 LLARVASGLFRAPSV
-73 VKANMLQP
+73 IKPNMLEP
-81 LRSSIYAFKTDFV
+81 LRSAIYAFKTDFV
-94 VAGWIARLKP
+94 VAAWIARLKP
-104 AELDAA
+104 AELGAA
-110 RAQLASAGFP
+110 QAALAGAGFP
-120 NPAIRS
+120 NPVIRGY
-126 DDDKPLGTGAPDQPI
+126 DDKPLDPARLSGPV
-141 DVLMDVEPR
+141 DVLMDLEPR
-150 NKETAGLAGRS
+150 SDVTKVLPGRS
-161 YDQHPILGPMLAQ
+161 YDLDPIRSAMLAR
-174 AMDSGKPVASDPLP
+174 AAAEKRSIASDPVQ
-188 LLRSDGPIG
+188 LLRASGPVGVI
-197 LVLAAPVLQEGEAQ
+197 VAAPVIPEGASE
-211 PAGFVTFSYELAPLM
+211 PAGFVTFSYELASL
-226 LANDDLSLFSVVLRD
+226 LLTNDDLSLFSVALRD
-241 PRNPEVEL
+241 PRKANSEL
-249 IANHQ
+249 IATDQ
-254 GSVSSRL
+254 GIV
-261 TAADGPPPSMVRT
+261 TARARSPDGPAPSAART
-274 VTFGG
+274 VSFGG
-279 RDWSLGYYAKTNA
+279 RDWQLSYYAKTNS
-292 VKRAEETA
+292 VRRAEQTA
-300 VVVAAIGLALTAIIC
+300 IIVAAIGFAITAMVC

-409 EARAIPHAER
+409 EARAIPHADR

-459 HIVAHWDVTGEEP
+459 HITASWTVTGEEP
-472 DTIFHFRWEEFN
+472 EAVFNFRWEELN
-484 TSEATRRADSDFGL
+484 TSEATRRPDSDFGL

-510 GVSKRYFTDVSYVY
+510 GVAKRYFTDASYVY

-543 QFAIAPRRAAMTGQP
+543 KISAPVT
-558 SSLRKQALP
+558 
-567 YHAMSEVGKGW
+567 
-578 SDADYHNDWGYGP
+578 
-591 ACAGT
+591 
-596 TNINRSSASAAT
+596 SA
-608 QSTPQSKLEVLRRLR
+608 R
-623 SSQ
+623 

>member
-1 MVRLGFII
+1 VVRLGFII
-9 GFIATIGVL
+9 GFIALLGVL

-23 AYRVHEQELT
+23 AYRVHDQELALDR
-33 VNGIAIARAIDV
+33 IALARAIDV

-58 LLARVASGLFRTPSV
+58 LLARVASGLFRAPSV
-73 VKANMLQP
+73 IKPNMLEP
-81 LRSSIYAFKTDFV
+81 LRSAIYAFKTDFV
-94 VAGWIARLKP
+94 VAGWIARLQP
-104 AELDAA
+104 NELAA
-110 RAQLASAGFP
+110 AQAAIAGGGFP
-120 NPAIRS
+120 NPQIRS
-126 DDDKPLGTGAPDQPI
+126 YDDKPINPADVTQPI
-141 DVLMDVEPR
+141 DVLIDLEPR
-150 NKETAGLAGRS
+150 SNDTKALPGRS
-161 YDQHPILGPMLAQ
+161 YDQDPVRSAMLTRAR
-174 AMDSGKPVASDPLP
+174 AEKRSVASDPVP
-188 LLRSDGPIG
+188 LIRGNGAIG
-197 LVLAAPVLQEGEAQ
+197 IIVAAPVIPEGATE
-211 PAGFVTFSYELAPLM
+211 PAGFVTFSYELASLM
-226 LANDDLSLFSVVLRD
+226 LTNDDMSLFAVALRD
-241 PRNPEVEL
+241 PRKEGGEL
-249 IANHQ
+249 IANDQ
-254 GSVSSRL
+254 GVVSTRM
-261 TAADGPPPSMVRT
+261 AAEGAAPSAIRT
-274 VTFGG
+274 VSFGG
-279 RDWSLGYYAKTNA
+279 RDWQLGYYAKTNSLR
-292 VKRAEETA
+292 RAEQTA
-300 VVVAAIGLALTAIIC
+300 IIVAAIGFAITAMVC

-409 EARAIPHAER
+409 EARAIPHADR
-419 IAVSGPD
+419 IAVTGPD

-459 HIVAHWDVTGEEP
+459 HITASWTVTGEEG
-472 DTIFHFRWEEFN
+472 DEVFHFRWEEFN
-484 TSEATRRADSDFGL
+484 TSESTRRPDSDFGL

-510 GVSKRYFTDVSYVY
+510 GTAKRFFTDVSYVY

-531 TVVDMTERDRTE
+531 TVVDMTERDRTDK
-543 QFAIAPRRAAMTGQP
+543 ISAPVRPVR
-558 SSLRKQALP
+558 
-567 YHAMSEVGKGW
+567 
-578 SDADYHNDWGYGP
+578 
-591 ACAGT
+591 
-596 TNINRSSASAAT
+596 
-608 QSTPQSKLEVLRRLR
+608 
-623 SSQ
+623 

>member
-1 MVRLGFII
+1 VVRLGFII
-9 GFIATIGVL
+9 AFIAL
-18 LSGLA
+18 LGTVISGLA
-23 AYRVHEQELT
+23 AYRVHDQELT
-33 VNGIAIARAIDV
+33 LDGIAMARAIDV

-58 LLARVASGLFRTPSV
+58 LLARVASGLFHTPSV
-73 VKANMLQP
+73 IKADMLQP
-81 LRSSIYAFKTDFV
+81 LRTSIYAFKTDFV
-94 VAGWIARLKP
+94 VAGWVARLKP
-104 AELDAA
+104 SDLDAA
-110 RAQLASAGFP
+110 KAELVKAGFP
-120 NPAIRS
+120 NPTIRS
-126 DDDKPLGTGAPDQPI
+126 SDDAPLDPQFSRQPI

-150 NKETAGLAGRS
+150 NARTMAIAGRS
-161 YDQHPILGPMLAQ
+161 PDQHPTLGPMFAHAL
-174 AMDSGKPVASDPLP
+174 SEGKPVASDPFP
-188 LLRSDGPIG
+188 LLRDNGPIG
-197 LVLAAPVLQEGEAQ
+197 LVIAAPVMPDGAG
-211 PAGFVTFSYELAPLM
+211 PPVGFVTFSYDVSALM
-226 LANDDLSLFSVVLRD
+226 LTNDDLSLFSVALKD
-241 PRNPEVEL
+241 PRNANQEL
-249 IANHQ
+249 IANDQ
-254 GSVSSRL
+254 GVVSSRTIDSETPPA
-261 TAADGPPPSMVRT
+261 TAVRT

-279 RDWSLGYYAKTNA
+279 RDWSLDYFAKTNA
-292 VKRAEETA
+292 AKRAAQTA
-300 VVVAAIGLALTAIIC
+300 AIVAAIGMALTGIVC

-366 TLRHGSDIDVA
+366 TLRHGADIDSA

-401 GVKLKGLF
+401 GVKLQGLF
-409 EARAIPHAER
+409 EARAIPHSER

-426 IAVSA
+426 ISVSA

-459 HIVAHWDVTGEEP
+459 HIVAHWEVTGEEP
-472 DTIFHFRWEEFN
+472 DAIFHFRWEEFN
-484 TSEATRRADSDFGL
+484 TSEATRRPDSDFGL

-510 GVSKRYFTDVSYVY
+510 GTSKRYFTDVSYVY

-543 QFAIAPRRAAMTGQP
+543 QISRR
-558 SSLRKQALP
+558 
-567 YHAMSEVGKGW
+567 
-578 SDADYHNDWGYGP
+578 
-591 ACAGT
+591 
-596 TNINRSSASAAT
+596 
-608 QSTPQSKLEVLRRLR
+608 
-623 SSQ
+623 